1 MFALAISVFSC
12 GLEGVSIHMY
22 VCLYAGLYVM
32 RVFFCL
38 QYWSI
43 TAPAQPLRLLPCRV
57 FHLVSMSRWNS
68 LNFTSGT
75 VGTLML
81 LSVELPKFIFSNSLK
96 QILLHR

>member
-32 RVFFCL
+32 HFFLL

-43 TAPAQPLRLLPCRV
+43 TAPAQPL
-57 FHLVSMSRWNS
+57 
-68 LNFTSGT
+68 
-75 VGTLML
+75 
-81 LSVELPKFIFSNSLK
+81 
-96 QILLHR
+96 